1 MLQPINL
8 IIDIHTA
15 HDLQTPKISYLFPVF
30 TFEKIAVND
39 VEVHLMFY
47 KDFPIDEHLH
57 NLLPKEL
64 DKLATFSHPNRRRE
78 YVATRVLR
86 TTQFG
91 NDEILYNSIGA
102 PYIEGE
108 GYISI
113 SHSTNVVGLA
123 FCKHHAVGLDLE
135 PIREKVHR
143 VKHKFLSEKEKA
155 SLDLDSTEEMIKV
168 WSAKEALYKLAG
180 RKEIIFAKQLLL
192 HKIDNENWIGNIINP
207 FLTRRVEMKIL
218 THKDFVI
225 SVNAEAYFDYDN

>member
-1 MLQPINL
+1 M
-8 IIDIHTA
+8 
-15 HDLQTPKISYLFPVF
+15 
-30 TFEKIAVND
+30 ND
-39 VEVHLMFY
+39 VEIHLMFY
-47 KDFPIDEHLH
+47 NDFDIDEHLH
-57 NLLPKEL
+57 NLLPKE
-64 DKLATFSHPNRRRE
+64 KERLASFTHPSRRKE

-102 PYIEGE
+102 PFIEGE
-108 GYISI
+108 GYISV

-143 VKHKFLSEKEKA
+143 VKHKFLSEKEK
-155 SLDLDSTEEMIKV
+155 LDFDTESTEEMIKV

-180 RKEIIFAKQLLL
+180 RKEIIFAKELLL
-192 HKIDNENWIGNIINP
+192 HKIDNENWIGSIINP
-207 FLTRRVEMKIL
+207 NLTRRVEMKVL

-225 SVNAEAYFDYDN
+225 SINAQAYFDYDN

>member
-1 MLQPINL
+1 MF
-8 IIDIHTA
+8 
-15 HDLQTPKISYLFPVF
+15 K
-30 TFEKIAVND
+30 FEKIDVND
-39 VEVHLMFY
+39 VELHLMFY
-47 KDFPIDEHLH
+47 EEFDINDHLH
-57 NLLPKEL
+57 NLLPHEKERL
-64 DKLATFSHPNRRRE
+64 STFSNTNRRRE

-102 PYIEGE
+102 PYIENE

-123 FCKHHAVGLDLE
+123 FCKHHAIGLDLE

-143 VKHKFLSEKEKA
+143 VKHKFLSDKEKS
-155 SLDLDSTEEMIKV
+155 SLDLNSTEEMIKV

-180 RKEIIFAKQLLL
+180 RKKILFAKELHL

-207 FLTRRVEMKIL
+207 SFTRRVEMKIL
-218 THKDFVI
+218 THGNFVI
-225 SVNAEAYFDYDN
+225 SINAQAYFDYDN